1 MSWNVVYT
9 ARAKQDLRNIYEYIA
24 YNLLAP
30 DTAAAQTQRI
40 MKEIRGLDEM
50 PMRFRCYEH
59 EPWHSK
65 GLRCFPVDNYLV
77 FYLPDTATD
86 TVYIVSVLYG
96 GRDIRR
102 QLRDLTMEL

>member
-1 MSWNVVYT
+1 MSWKVVYT

-24 YNLLAP
+24 YTLLAP
-30 DTAAAQTQRI
+30 DTAAAQTQRM

-50 PMRFRCYEH
+50 PMRFRCYEQ

-65 GLRCFPVDNYLV
+65 GLRSFPVGNYLV
-77 FYLPDTATD
+77 FYLPEEATK
-86 TVYIVSVLYG
+86 TVYIVSILYG

>member
-40 MKEIRGLDEM
+40 MKEIRE
-50 PMRFRCYEH
+50 
-59 EPWHSK
+59 
-65 GLRCFPVDNYLV
+65 
-77 FYLPDTATD
+77 
-86 TVYIVSVLYG
+86 I
-96 GRDIRR
+96 GRAHV
-102 QLRDLTMEL
+102 